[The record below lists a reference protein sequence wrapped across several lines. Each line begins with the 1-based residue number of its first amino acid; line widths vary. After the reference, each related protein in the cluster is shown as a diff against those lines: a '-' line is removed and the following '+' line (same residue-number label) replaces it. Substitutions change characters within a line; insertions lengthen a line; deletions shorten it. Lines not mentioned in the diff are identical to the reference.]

1 MGGKLIFFNS
11 SVERKIKEEILGLFE
26 NSQDLRET
34 IQFTLKKEAPCILF
48 SNSYN
53 GIAQLFFKRHSGSM
67 PVEESTGKQCQQCDL
82 VTKMPNGILGCINN
96 RAASRWREVILLLCF
111 TLVKPR
117 LQYCVQFSIPLFKKD
132 KELLERV

>member
-1 MGGKLIFFNS
+1 MRFNKGKCR
-11 SVERKIKEEILGLFE
+11 VVQLGRE
-26 NSQDLRET
+26 NCMHQCRLVADWL
-34 IQFTLKKEAPCILF
+34 
-48 SNSYN
+48 
-53 GIAQLFFKRHSGSM
+53 
-67 PVEESTGKQCQQCDL
+67 EESTGKQCQQCDL